1 MKSAFLTAD
10 WQFHRPTEKEV
21 TAEEVCWSERRLPR
35 LRCRLLR
42 CDLFWQPVTTE
53 MLLWHMAM
61 AESKW
66 KKVYLVCEPCFGG
79 LVQVDLHVFTQKG
92 LHTKR
97 VNEPVRPEEACHHKM
112 FWNLIYLKRAYVEP
126 PLSIGKYGWTWI
138 VRATRNWAEYS
149 WRTSLDVKWRSL
161 LATVSLVNS
170 STALMLDSTW
180 FPLNSTTK
188 EWWQMTPILD
198 ESVVNDEW
206 SQWTKQ
212 MNLFLRLSSSS
223 PISQQFWHT
232 VRTS

>member
-21 TAEEVCWSERRLPR
+21 TVDEVCWSERRLPR

-97 VNEPVRPEEACHHKM
+97 AEHEGWHFRRLQTGHCFSKDR
-112 FWNLIYLKRAYVEP
+112 IYN
-126 PLSIGKYGWTWI
+126 LSIWPPQSGFTVILLHNKDNMSVLFSKLTHSLPCLYNHLFIRFILSFYFGLCSYSDGYPFCNI
-138 VRATRNWAEYS
+138 IGGHVKATYCS
-149 WRTSLDVKWRSL
+149 IK
-161 LATVSLVNS
+161 
-170 STALMLDSTW
+170 
-180 FPLNSTTK
+180 K
-188 EWWQMTPILD
+188 D
-198 ESVVNDEW
+198 E
-206 SQWTKQ
+206 
-212 MNLFLRLSSSS
+212 
-223 PISQQFWHT
+223 
-232 VRTS
+232 